1 VPLVLAEQVLGLYRE
16 KYYDLNVRHFHEKLR
31 EQHGITLSYTWV
43 KRALQGAGLLSNFIR
58 FIEIKLRNIRREDLI
73 LFNT

>member
-1 VPLVLAEQVLGLYRE
+1 MPEGSHAPGASVGDKSLVQIAKSLIEPLRRKTPTV
-16 KYYDLNVRHFHEKLR
+16 
-31 EQHGITLSYTWV
+31 WV
-43 KRALQGAGLLSNFIR
+43 ERVSNFIR